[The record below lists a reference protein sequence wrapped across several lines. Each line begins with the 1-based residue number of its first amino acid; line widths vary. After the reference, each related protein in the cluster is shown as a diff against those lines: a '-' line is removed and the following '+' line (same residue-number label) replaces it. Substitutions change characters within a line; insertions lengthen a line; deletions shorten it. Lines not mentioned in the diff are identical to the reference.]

1 MAGLLYFAADLKSIG
16 TPDLDRWGLL
26 EVFRGATIHQRG
38 VLRAVGPGSSCGV
51 AFRPHTLEPRQPV
64 LGCWP
69 ADSERPEARQA
80 WEPLLG
86 ADGVWIGHYTDQPPT
101 PADLARPEQVAGHY
115 TELEDGSQ
123 WLIPVARAFPCGTS
137 LPERLLIGE
146 DNTWVREVVPRYA
159 QLSRRAGEFFAGCEE
174 QQQFIVEDWADLAC
188 EAIAVNYRIDRRGA
202 SHLKLLTT
210 TSLHRVLTA
219 LVDGPT
225 IEAVL
230 AEQQANQKKNRP
242 DGSPS
247 SDGGAD

>member
-86 ADGVWIGHYTDQPPT
+86 ADGVLVGHYTDQPPT

-123 WLIPVARAFPCGTS
+123 WLIPVARCFPEGS
-137 LPERLLIGE
+137 MLPQQLRLGS
-146 DNTWVREVVPRYA
+146 DGQWV
-159 QLSRRAGEFFAGCEE
+159 ST
-174 QQQFIVEDWADLAC
+174 IVERFAAFSGRVDGFFEELSTGNGYAPAAYADLAC
-188 EAIAVNYRIDRRGA
+188 EALSINYRIDRRGA
-202 SHLKLLTT
+202 SHLGLL
-210 TSLHRVLTA
+210 SDISVDRILGAV
-219 LVDGPT
+219 VDGPT
-225 IEAVL
+225 VAAVT
-230 AEQQANQKKNRP
+230 AELDQKKNQA
-242 DGSPS
+242 DGSDS
-247 SDGGAD
+247 SDGEQA